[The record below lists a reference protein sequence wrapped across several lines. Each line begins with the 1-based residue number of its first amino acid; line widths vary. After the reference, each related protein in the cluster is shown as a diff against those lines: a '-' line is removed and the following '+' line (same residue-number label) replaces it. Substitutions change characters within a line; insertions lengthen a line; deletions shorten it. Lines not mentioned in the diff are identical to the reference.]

1 MIRWDAEKDL
11 WLQGHRG
18 VSFQDIAT
26 CILSDALIDMIEN
39 PSRGGQEAFVIRFRG
54 YIWVVPF
61 VLEDNESIFLK
72 TAYPSRKMNA
82 RFGGPRE
89 AKDQSR

>member
-1 MIRWDAEKDL
+1 MIRWSVEKDL
-11 WLQGHRG
+11 WLQEHRG

-26 CILSDALIDMIEN
+26 CILSEDLIDMVEN
-39 PSRGGQEAFVIRFRG
+39 ASRGGQQAFLIRFRE

-61 VLEDNESIFLK
+61 VLEKDDAIFLK

-82 RFGGPRE
+82 RFGGSHETKNKPG
-89 AKDQSR
+89 

>member
-1 MIRWDAEKDL
+1 MIRWNTDKDL
-11 WLQGHRG
+11 WLREHRG

-26 CILSDALIDMIEN
+26 CILSDNLIDMIEN
-39 PSRGGQEAFVIRFRG
+39 PSRGGQQAFVIRFHE

-61 VLEDNESIFLK
+61 VLEKDESIFLK

-82 RFGGPRE
+82 RFGGPDE
-89 AKDQSR
+89 AQDHSG

>member
-1 MIRWDAEKDL
+1 MIRWNADKDL
-11 WLQGHRG
+11 WLQERRG

-26 CILSDALIDMIEN
+26 CILSDNLIDMIEN
-39 PSRGGQEAFVIRFRG
+39 PSRDGQEAFVIRFKN

-61 VLEDNESIFLK
+61 VVEKDNTIFLK

-82 RFGGPRE
+82 RFGGINE
-89 AKDQSR
+89 AKD

>member
-1 MIRWDAEKDL
+1 MIRWNAEKDL
-11 WLQGHRG
+11 WLQEHRS

-26 CILSDALIDMIEN
+26 CILSDHLVDMIEN
-39 PSRGGQEAFVIRFRG
+39 PSRNGQEAFVIRFRN
-54 YIWVVPF
+54 YTWVVPF
-61 VLEDNESIFLK
+61 VVEKDNTIFLK

-82 RFGGPRE
+82 RFGGIHE

>member
-1 MIRWDAEKDL
+1 MIRWNAEKDL
-11 WLQGHRG
+11 WLQEHRG

-26 CILSDALIDMIEN
+26 SILSDNLVDMIEN
-39 PSRGGQEAFVIRFRG
+39 QSRDGQEAFVIRFRS

-61 VLEDNESIFLK
+61 VIEKDNTIFLK

-82 RFGGPRE
+82 RFGGIHE
-89 AKDQSR
+89 KKD

>member
-1 MIRWDAEKDL
+1 MIRWNPEKDL
-11 WLQGHRG
+11 WLQAHRG

-26 CILSDALIDMIEN
+26 CILSDDLIDMFEN
-39 PSRGGQEAFVIRFRG
+39 PSRDGQEAFVIRFRD

-61 VLEDNESIFLK
+61 VLEKDDSVFLK

-89 AKDQSR
+89 AKDHSG

>member
-1 MIRWDAEKDL
+1 MIRWNAEKDL
-11 WLQGHRG
+11 WLQERRG

-26 CILSDALIDMIEN
+26 CILSNNLIDMIEN
-39 PSRGGQEAFVIRFRG
+39 PSRDGQEAFVIRFKN

-61 VLEDNESIFLK
+61 VVEKDNTIFLK

-82 RFGGPRE
+82 RFGGINE
-89 AKDQSR
+89 AKD